1 VTVNTPAPP
10 DEPSEPA
17 ATAEGPSLFG
27 LPYKWQVVI
36 AVIFGVFMAILDT
49 TVVNIALAKLQ
60 AVFGVTLDEVQWV
73 VTAYLLAIT
82 SSIPFFGYMA
92 ARFGIK
98 PVYLSALVL
107 FTVGSALSGLSWS
120 FGSLVAFRVLQGLG
134 SGAMLP
140 LAIAQIFAVF
150 PYQERGRAAAFIG
163 VPILLGPAFGPVL
176 GGYIV
181 EFIDWRLIFYLN
193 VPIGIMG
200 VLVGWLILRQ
210 SPITSR
216 EPLDVPGLLL
226 ATTGFAT
233 LTYGISQAATKGWTS
248 SAVLAFL
255 AIGVICLLAMAAVE
269 LRTARPLLDLS
280 FFADWNFAVGSL
292 ISWTVQIGLFGT
304 LFLLPL
310 FLQELRGQTPIQTG
324 LWLLPSALATG
335 VILPVGGL
343 LVDRL
348 GAKPI
353 IIVGAVALALTSYA
367 LTFLSPATTF
377 WTVQF
382 WLVGHALAIAF
393 TLQPVQVIAL
403 SAVSPMRMARATALF
418 SVMRQVVVAFGTALL
433 STHIQNLTP
442 FHFARLAERATP
454 FSPAGEFV
462 SLAAARLQAAG
473 LGPLQAQAAA
483 LSLLGGQLRQQAAVL
498 AFDDAF
504 MLTTFI
510 VIAGVVL
517 ALFLRRVVISEASRA
532 MVAE

>member
-1 VTVNTPAPP
+1 VTVKTPALPDQPQPP
-10 DEPSEPA
+10 AEAADE
-17 ATAEGPSLFG
+17 PSLFG

-73 VTAYLLAIT
+73 VTGYLLAIT
-82 SSIPFFGYMA
+82 ASIPFFGYMA

-107 FTVGSALSGLSWS
+107 FTIGSALSGLAWS

-150 PYQERGRAAAFIG
+150 PYRERGRAAAFVG
-163 VPILLGPAFGPVL
+163 VPILIGPAFGPVL

-210 SPITSR
+210 GPITSR
-216 EPLDVPGLLL
+216 EPLDLPGLLL
-226 ATTGFAT
+226 STSGFAT
-233 LTYGISQAATKGWTS
+233 LTYGISQAATQGWTS
-248 SAVLAFL
+248 STVLAFL
-255 AIGVICLLAMAAVE
+255 AIGFMCLAGMAVVE
-269 LRTARPLLDLS
+269 LRAEHPLLDLR
-280 FFADWNFAVGSL
+280 FFADWNFAAGSL

-343 LVDRL
+343 LVDRF
-348 GAKPI
+348 GAKPVI
-353 IIVGAVALALTSYA
+353 LVGAVALALTSYA

-403 SAVSPMRMARATALF
+403 SAVSPPRLPRATALF

-433 STHIQNLTP
+433 STHIQNRTP
-442 FHFARLAERATP
+442 FHFALLAERATP

-462 SLAAARLQAAG
+462 NLAAARLQAAG
-473 LGPLQAQAAA
+473 LGTLQAQAGA
-483 LSLLGGQLRQQAAVL
+483 LALLSRQLQQQAAVL

-504 MLTTFI
+504 LLTTFI
-510 VIAGVVL
+510 TIAGVVI

-532 MVAE
+532 VVAE